1 MAQAVFY
8 LFLLIRISAGDEINA
23 QNIDD
28 GNIQEKL
35 KIIFKILINREYFLK
50 REIISLSVPVTRLF

>member
-35 KIIFKILINREYFLK
+35 KIIFKILQKSGTLIFERVK
-50 REIISLSVPVTRLF
+50 